1 MTYLSTNPIFHARTK
16 YVEVDYHFI
25 WDRIMKKE
33 IQIYFISSQDQLV
46 YVFTKS
52 LLIASF
58 TAFLLQA
65 SGRSST
71 QGLRGHII
79 GYIYIGTTIVL

>member
-1 MTYLSTNPIFHARTK
+1 
-16 YVEVDYHFI
+16 
-25 WDRIMKKE
+25 MKKE

-79 GYIYIGTTIVL
+79 GYIYIYIGTTIVL